1 MKRVVG
7 SPLTWAL
14 AAFVAA
20 LPWTLAGN
28 GADLIPLLCLLA
40 SGFFAGLVVMRLLAR
55 IPSERAALWAH
66 VGVAAGFVLYGAL
79 VVPRYSEAMNGLE
92 LWLPRP
98 VVTLLMAVGMAA
110 VTAAGVVWVTLLG
123 RLLAAI
129 PSGRANSLPAPE
141 WEGLSSGA
149 RADFSA
155 VPMTR
160 RAFLWIA
167 SGCTLLALAA
177 AVVVFVLV
185 EPVVSRWSPRLLL
198 LAFGSCLLFPVYL
211 AGRGYLRARTRDCS
225 VVCARGGIE
234 LSIGAGRR
242 LAHGTSRSMAHGT
255 GRGMAR
261 GADRGP
267 DHFAA
272 PRAAPEGTRLVVP
285 FRDLDALTWC
295 AVGDAARIELRW
307 GGQQRSLLV
316 GIAKPLPGKRAALPE
331 LSKRVRAELRAAG
344 LEEFPS
350 PRRPEMRRYARPRTE
365 NAAPRTGR

>member
-14 AAFVAA
+14 AAFAAA
-20 LPWTLAGN
+20 LPWTLTGN
-28 GADLIPLLCLLA
+28 GADLVPMLCLLV

-55 IPSERAALWAH
+55 IPSDRAALWTH
-66 VGVAAGFVLYGAL
+66 VGVAAGFALYGAL
-79 VVPRYSEAMNGLE
+79 VVPRYSAAMDWLE
-92 LWLPRP
+92 HWLPRP

-110 VTAAGVVWVTLLG
+110 VTAAGVVWITLLG

-129 PSGRANSLPAPE
+129 PSGRASSLPAPE

-198 LAFGSCLLFPVYL
+198 LAFGSCLLLPVYL
-211 AGRGYLRARTRDCS
+211 AGRGYLRARTRACS
-225 VVCARGGIE
+225 VVCARGRIE
-234 LSIGAGRR
+234 LSVGA
-242 LAHGTSRSMAHGT
+242 ARSMAHGAS
-255 GRGMAR
+255 RGMAR
-261 GADRGP
+261 GVDSGP

-272 PRAAPEGTRLVVP
+272 QRAAPEGPRLVVP

-316 GIAKPLPGKRAALPE
+316 GIAKHLPGKRAALPE

-344 LEEFPS
+344 LEELPS
-350 PRRPEMRRYARPRTE
+350 PRSPDMRRYARTGTE
-365 NAAPRTGR
+365 HAAPRTGR

>member
-79 VVPRYSEAMNGLE
+79 VVPRYSEAMNWLE

-225 VVCARGGIE
+225 VVCARGRIE
-234 LSIGAGRR
+234 LSIGAARAAGRAAGRR
-242 LAHGTSRSMAHGT
+242 
-255 GRGMAR
+255 
-261 GADRGP
+261 
-267 DHFAA
+267 AA
-272 PRAAPEGTRLVVP
+272 QSAAPEGTRLVVP
-285 FRDLDALTWC
+285 FRDLDALAWC

-344 LEEFPS
+344 LEELPS
-350 PRRPEMRRYARPRTE
+350 PRRPDMRRYARPGTE